1 MGVQTGDEFGAAF
14 AKAANLPRAGSPA
27 EWRLRV
33 VAALVREGLPAAWL
47 PTALEAAKGVAGG
60 AARLMTPLVGNDA
73 LVVGKRVL
81 ALDVIWQAVVA
92 RVEGDEV
99 DVKVQG
105 WKEKKGLPRT
115 KALVVA
121 TDGAGALLRLASGA
135 GDAALVE
142 ALVEAGVN
150 PLVADARANTPLH
163 RAAAGGHVA
172 ICRALLAKGA
182 DKDEKNAQMQDA
194 GDAARNAKQ
203 LPSSASSTR
212 RSPIASLPTRCARA
226 RSGCAPRRPATSQ
239 RSHARTTRGRS
250 RRSWSRAVASSSRRW
265 RHSRRRTS
273 TPPRSTRRA
282 RAARSTSPPRRDRAD
297 RAAASLAW
305 RRDARVRWRHG
316 AHAHVLGHEWCA
328 LALIKAGA
336 VEAVDAKA
344 CADRS
349 CQNWSRAVRSGTD
362 QGGANVDAQRRDGLR

>member
-1 MGVQTGDEFGAAF
+1 MRSTNRLITSL
-14 AKAANLPRAGSPA
+14 KAANLPRAGSPA

-60 AARLMTPLVGNDA
+60 AARLMTPLVANDS

-81 ALDVIWQAVVA
+81 ASDSLWHQAVVA
-92 RVEGDEV
+92 RVEGDRV

-135 GDAALVE
+135 GDAALVD

-150 PLVADARANTPLH
+150 PLVSDARANTPLH

-182 DKDEKNAQMQDA
+182 DQNEDNAQNQPAWLVAAIHRHVAVNRLFRPTHSDGEFTDEACTSTERLHAAATGDVATLARTHDA
-194 GDAARNAKQ
+194 GSITALMVACRRKQ
-203 LPSSASSTR
+203 LA
-212 RSPIASLPTRCARA
+212 
-226 RSGCAPRRPATSQ
+226 
-239 RSHARTTRGRS
+239 
-250 RRSWSRAVASSSRRW
+250 
-265 RHSRRRTS
+265 
-273 TPPRSTRRA
+273 
-282 RAARSTSPPRRDRAD
+282 
-297 RAAASLAW
+297 
-305 RRDARVRWRHG
+305 
-316 AHAHVLGHEWCA
+316 
-328 LALIKAGA
+328 A
-336 VEAVDAKA
+336 VEALAP
-344 CADRS
+344 S
-349 CQNWSRAVRSGTD
+349 
-362 QGGANVDAQRRDGLR
+362 NVDATSLNAQSAKGCTALYLAAEEGAEQIVKLLLARGSETALAVRVYIV